1 MTRIGAADLQYLAD
15 NGFVVVKNFL
25 PKSLQKELIQDV
37 SSLRKDDEKSSS
49 ITSTNEKKNPF
60 FTISKIGHDGM
71 IQSETTP
78 YRDIRISETCFL
90 GRQTNN
96 IKKTNEK
103 TLPPSDARD
112 DLYDIVDNLRS
123 DLQLPMLNHGR
134 YTKDVPALDNELEEI
149 MYAYYPNGGY
159 YRRHCDAEKGSISDW
174 RKYSFLLY
182 LNPNWEASHGG
193 QLRLHRDSGKDT
205 LPPGELPNFMDIEPK
220 SGTLVLFRS
229 DLIPHEVLD
238 THCERLAIV
247 GWFLSKGEKNA
258 SDKISIEHKHRI
270 SPSTLK
276 ALRSLRKASP
286 RLKYKLEPSTNQTIN
301 NQNQQS
307 GLLGDAFFFPMETK
321 PPKSDQTES
330 DSTKIYDDTDPSYW
344 KSIATFSLDGNVN
357 TLSLNGQRIASIL
370 QTDYLYTLV
379 EHAVTLDF
387 GNTDISC
394 ENLIDFIHD
403 NKHLSNLRHLYLA
416 GFGIGNANKSSLA
429 KLVNILPLQ
438 LHTLDLRYND
448 LGPEGASLL
457 GKYYLTNSNCM
468 CQILH
473 LEGNA
478 LYDEGVQNLFH
489 SGTTKSVLQELYM
502 GQNHLGST
510 GAKCIAENLCYFRH
524 LKKLYLDGN
533 QIGSDGAKAFRMA
546 LEAMGEKK
554 VLTSLY
560 VDNNGIDKEEAI
572 RLGKSLNSA
581 TMIGTSAFFVDE

>member
-1 MTRIGAADLQYLAD
+1 MVRIGAADLQYLAD

-37 SSLRKDDEKSSS
+37 SNLRKDDDRSST
-49 ITSTNEKKNPF
+49 ITANNGKKNTF

-90 GRQTNN
+90 GRRT
-96 IKKTNEK
+96 KNEK
-103 TLPPSDARD
+103 KLPPSDARD

-123 DLQLPMLNHGR
+123 DLQLPMLNYGR
-134 YTKDVPALDNELEEI
+134 YTKDVPALDDELEEI

-193 QLRLHRDSGKDT
+193 QLRLHRDSGKET

-229 DLIPHEVLD
+229 DLVPHEVLD
-238 THCERLAIV
+238 TRCERLAIV
-247 GWFLSKGEKNA
+247 GWFLSKDQKKTT
-258 SDKISIEHKHRI
+258 DKVIIDHKHLI

-276 ALRSLRKASP
+276 ALRSLRKDSP
-286 RLKYKLEPSTNQTIN
+286 RLKYKLEPSSNQTMN

-321 PPKSDQTES
+321 PLKSNKIESGSTE
-330 DSTKIYDDTDPSYW
+330 IYDDTDPSYW
-344 KSIATFSLDGNVN
+344 KAIATFSLDGNVH
-357 TLSLNGQRIASIL
+357 TLSLNGQRIKSIL
-370 QTDYLYTLV
+370 QTEYFQILV
-379 EHAVTLDF
+379 AHAVTLDL
-387 GNTDISC
+387 GNTDVSC

-403 NKHLSNLRHLYLA
+403 NKYLSNLRHLYLA
-416 GFGIGNANKSSLA
+416 GFGIGNDKDSLLER
-429 KLVNILPLQ
+429 LVKILPLQ
-438 LHTLDLRYND
+438 LHILDLRYND
-448 LGPEGASLL
+448 LGPKGALFL
-457 GKYYLTNSNCM
+457 GKNYLTNTNCM

-478 LYDEGVQNLFH
+478 LHDEGVQNLFH
-489 SGTTKSVLQELYM
+489 CGTTTSALQELYL
-502 GQNHLGST
+502 GQNGIGSM
-510 GAKCIAENLCYFRH
+510 GANCIAENLCYFRH
-524 LKKLYLDGN
+524 LNKLYLDGN
-533 QIGSDGAKAFRMA
+533 KIGSIGAKSFRMA

-560 VDNNGIDKEEAI
+560 VDNNGIEKEEAI
-572 RLGKSLNSA
+572 RLGKALNSA
-581 TMIGTSAFFVDE
+581 TMIGTSAFFADE